1 MLDKFLKYILY
12 LISHISFHQIDEKE
26 EVVLFEYL
34 MLLIKHKVKI
44 IYFGIMMINISRLY
58 GLLDGQ

>member
-26 EVVLFEYL
+26 EVVPFECL
-34 MLLIKHKVKI
+34 ILLIIHLFLERSSKESLKS
-44 IYFGIMMINISRLY
+44 GITGMRGKTLS
-58 GLLDGQ
+58 